1 MRTTLTCAAFVAS
14 VGLFS
19 GCDSRPM
26 PAAPSSL
33 APSPPSVA
41 VPTPT
46 TTAALLIEQLSVRV
60 HPPTQG
66 DKFFGY
72 EPRFQLREASGY
84 SGATIQNIALV
95 APNGGSDNT
104 GPGCWRETLRVP
116 PGEVIDTFFSDTGAS
131 WLGYCAPWS
140 GGNSE
145 KPDLLV
151 VVTFIDDEGHVGSVQ
166 SRATAVR

>member
-1 MRTTLTCAAFVAS
+1 MRTALTCAAFVAS

-19 GCDSRPM
+19 GCDDRPM
-26 PAAPSSL
+26 PPAPSSL
-33 APSPPSVA
+33 QTPPPSVVAPMPNTSA
-41 VPTPT
+41 V
-46 TTAALLIEQLSVRV
+46 LLIEQLSIRV
-60 HPPTQG
+60 HPQTQG
-66 DKFFGY
+66 DKFGY

-84 SGATIQNIALV
+84 SGATIQNVAVV

-104 GPGCWRETLRVP
+104 GPSCWRDTLRVP
-116 PGEVIDTFFSDTGAS
+116 PGGVLDTFFSDAGAS
-131 WLGYCAPWS
+131 WLSYCAVWS

-145 KPDLLV
+145 TPDLLV